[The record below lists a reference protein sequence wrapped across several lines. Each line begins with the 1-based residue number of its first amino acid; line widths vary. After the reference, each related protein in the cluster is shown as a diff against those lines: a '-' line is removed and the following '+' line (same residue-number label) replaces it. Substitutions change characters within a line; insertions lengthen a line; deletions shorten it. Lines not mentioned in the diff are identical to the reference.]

1 LAGLARVHPE
11 AGMLDF
17 MQPKLTGRRL
27 GGGGRKA
34 GRNEA
39 APAGYADARTRRIQV
54 GRWAAAV
61 ESVQHFCPFAKNCAL
76 ASSRLDARPLV
87 VMPRLGLRYT
97 VIDQN
102 HRSSGLL

>member
-1 LAGLARVHPE
+1 
-11 AGMLDF
+11 

-39 APAGYADARTRRIQV
+39 RPGRVRGRKDTADLR

-61 ESVQHFCPFAKNCAL
+61 ELVQHFCQFAKNCAL

-102 HRSSGLL
+102 HRSSGLAVSR